1 MTNEAVILTQ
11 ALTKSYGNAQAVRSL
26 NLSVGRNRITAF
38 LGRNGAGK
46 STTIKM
52 LLGMIRPTAGSG
64 IVLGKQ
70 IANVAENRELRQR
83 VAYVAEDKPLYGYM
97 TVEQTMHFASS
108 FYPDWRKNVEKKLI
122 RDYELPLRRRVKML
136 SKGMRTKLALL
147 LAFARRPELLIL
159 DEPSEGLDPV
169 GIEHLL
175 QLLVAQAAEGVS
187 VFFSSHQI
195 TEVERVADQVC
206 ILEKGCLL
214 VDASLD
220 QLRQFYRRIDLVFS
234 SPPPEREFRI
244 SGVQRIRTSGHRIS
258 VFASRNADAVI
269 ERAHD
274 LNVVSVEVAPVG
286 LRDVFLETVKENG
299 TCSGTKPG
307 SRLDLDS

>member
-1 MTNEAVILTQ
+1 MKNDPVILTRG
-11 ALTKSYGNAQAVRSL
+11 LTKSYGNAMAVQGL
-26 NLSVGRNRITAF
+26 NLSVGGNRITAF

-64 IVLGKQ
+64 TVLGKQ
-70 IANVAENRELRQR
+70 ITNAGENLELRHH

-97 TVEQTMHFASS
+97 TVEQTIRFASS
-108 FYPDWRKNVEKKLI
+108 FYPDWRADVEKKLVH
-122 RDYELPLRRRVKML
+122 DYELPLRRKVKVL

-147 LAFARRPELLIL
+147 LAFARRPDLLIL

-169 GIEHLL
+169 GIEYLL
-175 QLLVAQAAEGVS
+175 QVLVARSAEDVA

-195 TEVERVADQVC
+195 AEVERVADHVC

-214 VDASLD
+214 MDASLD
-220 QLRQFYRRIDLVFS
+220 QLRQFYRRIDLVFPT
-234 SPPPEREFRI
+234 PPPEGEFRI
-244 SGVQRIRTSGHRIS
+244 SGVQRIQTSGHQMS
-258 VFASRNADAVI
+258 VFASENTEAVI

-274 LNVVSVEVAPVG
+274 LNAVCVEVAPVG
-286 LRDVFLETVKENG
+286 LRDIFLETVKEN
-299 TCSGTKPG
+299 
-307 SRLDLDS
+307 

>member
-1 MTNEAVILTQ
+1 
-11 ALTKSYGNAQAVRSL
+11 
-26 NLSVGRNRITAF
+26 
-38 LGRNGAGK
+38 
-46 STTIKM
+46 M
-52 LLGMIRPTAGSG
+52 LLGMVRPNSGSG
-64 IVLGKQ
+64 TVLGRQ
-70 IANVAENRELRQR
+70 ITDAEENRELRLR

-97 TVEQTMHFASS
+97 TVEQMIRFASS
-108 FYPDWRKNVEKKLI
+108 FYPDWAADVEKRLLQ
-122 RDYELPLRRRVKML
+122 DFELPLRRKVKTL

-175 QLLVAQAAEGVS
+175 QVLVGRSAEGVS

-195 TEVERVADQVC
+195 AEVERVADHVC

-220 QLRQFYRRIDLVFS
+220 QLRKFYRRIDLVFS
-234 SPPPEREFRI
+234 STPPKSEFRM
-244 SGVQRIRTSGHRIS
+244 SGVERIQTTGRQMS
-258 VFASRNADAVI
+258 VFASKNTEAVV

-274 LNVVSVEVAPVG
+274 LNAVSVEVVPVG
-286 LRDVFLETVKENG
+286 LRDIFLETVKEN
-299 TCSGTKPG
+299 
-307 SRLDLDS
+307 

>member
-1 MTNEAVILTQ
+1 MTNEAVILTH
-11 ALTKSYGNAQAVRSL
+11 ALTKSYGKADAVLGL

-64 IVLGKQ
+64 TVLGKQ
-70 IANVAENRELRQR
+70 ITNPEENREMRRR

-97 TVEQTMHFASS
+97 TVEQIIR
-108 FYPDWRKNVEKKLI
+108 FYRAFHPDWRGDIERKLVH
-122 RDYELPLRRRVKML
+122 DYQLPLHRKVKML

-147 LAFARRPELLIL
+147 LAFARRPDLLIL

-169 GIEHLL
+169 GIEYLL
-175 QLLVAQAAEGVS
+175 QVLVARSAEGVS

-195 TEVERVADQVC
+195 AEVERVADHVC

-220 QLRQFYRRIDLVFS
+220 QLRQCYRRIDLVFPS
-234 SPPPEREFRI
+234 LPPEREFCI
-244 SGVQRIRTSGHRIS
+244 SGVERIQTSGHQMS
-258 VFASRNADAVI
+258 VFASRNAEAVI

-274 LNVVSVEVAPVG
+274 LNVVSVEVAPLG
-286 LRDVFLETVKENG
+286 LRDIFLETVREN
-299 TCSGTKPG
+299 
-307 SRLDLDS
+307 

>member
-1 MTNEAVILTQ
+1 MTSEAAVLTYG
-11 ALTKSYGNAQAVRSL
+11 LTKSYGGTEVVRGL

-52 LLGMIRPTAGSG
+52 LLGMTRPTAGDG
-64 IVLGKQ
+64 TVLGKQ
-70 IANVAENRELRQR
+70 ITDAEENREMRRR

-97 TVEQTMHFASS
+97 TVEQTIRFASS
-108 FYPDWRKNVEKKLI
+108 FYRDWRTDVEREFLQE
-122 RDYELPLRRRVKML
+122 YELPMHRRVKEL
-136 SKGMRTKLALL
+136 SKGMRMKLALL

-175 QLLVAQAAEGVS
+175 QTLVAQAADGVT
-187 VFFSSHQI
+187 VFLSSHQI
-195 TEVERVADQVC
+195 AEVERVADQVC

-214 VDASLD
+214 VDATLD
-220 QLRQFYRRIDLVFS
+220 QLRQSYRRIDLVF
-234 SPPPEREFRI
+234 PFDPPEGEFGI
-244 SGVQRIRTSGHRIS
+244 SGVERIRTSGHQMS
-258 VFASRNADAVI
+258 LFASSNAEAVI

-274 LNVVSVEVAPVG
+274 LHAVSVEVAPVG
-286 LRDVFLETVKENG
+286 LLEIFLETVKEN
-299 TCSGTKPG
+299 
-307 SRLDLDS
+307 